1 MDNFIDKLA
10 QKFTAGE
17 VIRANSVAEEREW
30 KRLKEQVAEYEKC
43 LQELRRMQ
51 MRNTQTAQN
60 LQELM
65 EESKKSFHKITQES
79 LLKIKEVQGTATQQD
94 AEMKNSLITAKEAVV
109 GVEEEARKMT
119 QAVENVTQL
128 LEKNQQEIEQWFH
141 QADDYLH
148 KENVKVYRNVQAVVV
163 EEIGSKTENIV
174 KLQESHAKKFFK
186 PAMIFAVLAFLMATA
201 DVVIQLLNIYG
212 MM

>member
-65 EESKKSFHKITQES
+65 EESKESFHKLTQES
-79 LLKIKEVQGTATQQD
+79 LLKIKETQ
-94 AEMKNSLITAKEAVV
+94 EITGGQSTTEAITK
-109 GVEEEARKMT
+109 VEEEIQKMT
-119 QAVENVTQL
+119 QAVENITQL

-174 KLQESHAKKFFK
+174 KLQENYVKKFFK
-186 PAMIFAVLAFLMATA
+186 PAMIFAILAFLMATA